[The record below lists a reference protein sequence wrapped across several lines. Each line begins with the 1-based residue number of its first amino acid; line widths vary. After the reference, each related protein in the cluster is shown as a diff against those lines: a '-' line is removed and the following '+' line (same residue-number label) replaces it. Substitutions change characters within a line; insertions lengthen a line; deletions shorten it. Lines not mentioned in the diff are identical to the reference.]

1 MNTRSIIFEN
11 FRNLGISDSK
21 QENLSNKLQLGSI
34 DREHIG
40 GLLDLLG
47 GNNEGKSNVLD
58 GLVALSQSKLQDND
72 KPDYRG
78 HKEEPKLT
86 LEYKITD
93 AKTLEAIAES
103 TKDTQGQ
110 DVDSNFSGKTFGI
123 FFTEGSLEKGVELN
137 ESDTQ
142 EEYCEFIQNMFES
155 SQVYGIYGYD
165 KVGDRKEIR
174 LILRDHSRMLLCN
187 ADQGDEALKCFS
199 VVQKKYNEIKD
210 KDRAI
215 KLACKFVIGDTK
227 APKNYDDAKE
237 LREFLKGEFEK
248 AESNQTE
255 SQSSISASQVEPYI
269 FRAILTPNGLETNL
283 PKELETYKDFDIE
296 QAKEHIRKCLSQ
308 AVAVLENRY
317 YSNDTKEI
325 QNLQTSLHQ
334 HKELESLQRLYENL
348 KGVVKNNSSLKR
360 DEKLQT
366 LLQTPLER
374 FQKDMQRQKDID
386 IIKQHFDIAFM
397 PKIVLYK
404 ENAIAKKDLKVE
416 PGKINK
422 SSFFQALFT
431 ILGKNI
437 AMLQEAYEK
446 GKSDSDYLTT
456 TQKEI
461 NDLFTSKINKRFN
474 DLYCLEQPVY
484 SFHIKLDSAFV
495 ELSIRKN
502 GDTIN
507 LERQSTGF
515 RKFFNLFFN
524 FLYKGEIG
532 RGDIVLIDEPENS
545 LGIPAQR
552 DLRKFLKDYGRK
564 SGILFI
570 IATHSPSMLDIT
582 HLDEV
587 RIVKA
592 LNSLESSE
600 TKDSSDEKDPKKG
613 SLIINDFSMLGYGE
627 SDTLDSIRKA
637 LGTDIE
643 FDKTK
648 LIFVEGI
655 MDSNILNAYSQIYDN
670 KDSNKLIF
678 LPISG
683 LGGKGDEDKETSDN
697 NKLIFSPEQKQ
708 KAENLIIFAK
718 TLRIHPILLVDNDRA
733 GKAMKQGVEDEEKFK
748 NKISVITL
756 KDAFTIIKDN
766 KECFKDDFKDL
777 EKFEEIFGKIKI
789 ESLFKD
795 KDRDKFGFDTC
806 KENKRSSIVSSV
818 FKNTENLKDKLS
830 QESKKNFNELFTY
843 LIGFIKEM
851 NGA

>member
-1 MNTRSIIFEN
+1 MKGYYFSR
-11 FRNLGISDSK
+11 
-21 QENLSNKLQLGSI
+21 
-34 DREHIG
+34 
-40 GLLDLLG
+40 
-47 GNNEGKSNVLD
+47 
-58 GLVALSQSKLQDND
+58 ND
-72 KPDYRG
+72 K
-78 HKEEPKLT
+78 
-86 LEYKITD
+86 
-93 AKTLEAIAES
+93 EA
-103 TKDTQGQ
+103 
-110 DVDSNFSGKTFGI
+110 
-123 FFTEGSLEKGVELN
+123 
-137 ESDTQ
+137 
-142 EEYCEFIQNMFES
+142 
-155 SQVYGIYGYD
+155 
-165 KVGDRKEIR
+165 
-174 LILRDHSRMLLCN
+174 
-187 ADQGDEALKCFS
+187 
-199 VVQKKYNEIKD
+199 
-210 KDRAI
+210 
-215 KLACKFVIGDTK
+215 
-227 APKNYDDAKE
+227 
-237 LREFLKGEFEK
+237 
-248 AESNQTE
+248 
-255 SQSSISASQVEPYI
+255 
-269 FRAILTPNGLETNL
+269 
-283 PKELETYKDFDIE
+283 
-296 QAKEHIRKCLSQ
+296 
-308 AVAVLENRY
+308 
-317 YSNDTKEI
+317 I

-334 HKELESLQRLYENL
+334 HKELKSLQRFYENL
-348 KGVVKNNSSLKR
+348 KGIVKSDSSFRADKY
-360 DEKLQT
+360 LQD

-374 FQKDMQRQKDID
+374 FQKDMQRQKDRD

-431 ILGKNI
+431 ILGENI

-545 LGIPAQR
+545 LSIPAQR

-637 LGTDIE
+637 LGDNIG
-643 FDKTK
+643 FDVSK

-655 MDSNILNAYSQIYDN
+655 MDYNILNAYSKIYEYPKN
-670 KDSNKLIF
+670 SNKLIF

-683 LGGKGDEDKETSDN
+683 LGGKDNAESSDEN
-697 NKLIFSPEQKQ
+697 NKEPHFSDEQKQ
-708 KAENLIIFAK
+708 KAENLITFAK
-718 TLRIHPILLVDNDRA
+718 RLRIHPILLVDNDGA
-733 GKAMKQGVEDEEKFK
+733 GKAMKQGVENDL
-748 NKISVITL
+748 SVITL

-766 KECFKDDFKDL
+766 KECFKDDFKGL
-777 EKFEEIFGKIKI
+777 EKLKKIEI
-789 ESLFKD
+789 ESLFSKA
-795 KDRDKFGFDTC
+795 DREKFGFDTC
-806 KENKRSSIVSSV
+806 KENKQSNIVSSV
-818 FKNTENLKDKLS
+818 FKNTGNLKEKLS
-830 QESKKNFNELFTY
+830 QESKDNFDELFKY
-843 LIGFIKEM
+843 LIGYLNTSACE
-851 NGA
+851 

>member
-11 FRNLGISDSK
+11 FRNLGIEDSK

-40 GLLDLLG
+40 GLLVLLG
-47 GNNEGKSNVLD
+47 GNNDGKSNVLD
-58 GLVALSQSKLQDND
+58 GLDSFSNVALKDSD

-78 HKEEPKLT
+78 HNGEPKLI

-93 AKTLEAIAES
+93 AKILEAITES
-103 TKDTQGQ
+103 TKNTQDQ
-110 DVDSNFSGKTFGI
+110 DINSNFLGKTFGI
-123 FFTEGSLEKGVELN
+123 FFTEGSLEKGVERN

-142 EEYCEFIQNMFES
+142 EEYCEFIQNIFES

-165 KVGDRKEIR
+165 EAGDRKEIR
-174 LILRDHSRMLLCN
+174 LILRDHSRMLLCS

-199 VVQKKYNEIKD
+199 AVQKKYDEIKD

-215 KLACKFVIGDTK
+215 ELACKFVIGDTK
-227 APKNYDDAKE
+227 APKNCDDAKE

-283 PKELETYKDFDIE
+283 PKELEIYRVYDTERAREHMKNVLAMKQHAYSSNTRKEMENIESAIKGDI
-296 QAKEHIRKCLSQ
+296 
-308 AVAVLENRY
+308 
-317 YSNDTKEI
+317 TF
-325 QNLQTSLHQ
+325 
-334 HKELESLQRLYENL
+334 KELQNHYNTLQNMVEEDDYLNR
-348 KGVVKNNSSLKR
+348 NSS
-360 DEKLQT
+360 LQT
-366 LLQTPLER
+366 LLQTPLES

-386 IIKQHFDIAFM
+386 IIKQHFDIAFL
-397 PKIVLYK
+397 PNIVLYK

-416 PGKINK
+416 PSKINQ

-431 ILGKNI
+431 ILKRNI
-437 AMLQEAYEK
+437 AMIQEAYEK
-446 GKSDSDYLTT
+446 GKSDSDHLTT
-456 TQKEI
+456 TQDEI
-461 NDLFTSKINKRFN
+461 NKLFTSKINKRFN

-484 SFHIKLDSAFV
+484 SFHIRLDSAFV

-507 LERQSTGF
+507 LERQSPGF

-545 LGIPAQR
+545 LSIPAQK
-552 DLRKFLKDYGRK
+552 DLRVFLKKYGRK
-564 SGILFI
+564 RGILFI

-592 LNSLESSE
+592 LNSLESN
-600 TKDSSDEKDPKKG
+600 DDGKG

-627 SDTLDSIRKA
+627 SDTLNDIRKA
-637 LGTDIE
+637 LGENIR
-643 FDKTK
+643 FDETK

-655 MDSNILNAYSQIYDN
+655 MDYNILNAYSQIYDY

-678 LPISG
+678 LPLSG
-683 LGGKGDEDKETSDN
+683 LGGKGDLEASDN
-697 NKLIFSPEQKQ
+697 NELSFSLEQKK
-708 KAENLIIFAK
+708 KAQNLITFAK

-733 GKAMKQGVEDEEKFK
+733 GKAMKQGVEDEEEFK
-748 NKISVITL
+748 KYLSVITL
-756 KDAFTIIKDN
+756 KDIFENASGAIKN
-766 KECFKDDFKDL
+766 NVYA
-777 EKFEEIFGKIKI
+777 I
-789 ESLFKD
+789 ESLFSKE
-795 KDRDKFGFDTC
+795 DREKFGFDTC
-806 KENKRSSIVSSV
+806 KDNNQASIVSSA
-818 FKNTENLKDKLS
+818 FKNIENLKEKLS
-830 QESKKNFNELFTY
+830 QESEKNFNELFTY
-843 LIGFIKEM
+843 LIDFNKEV
-851 NGA
+851 NE

>member
-11 FRNLGISDSK
+11 FRNLGIKDSK

-34 DREHIG
+34 DGEHIG
-40 GLLDLLG
+40 GLLILLG
-47 GNNEGKSNVLD
+47 GNNDGKSNVLD
-58 GLVALSQSKLQDND
+58 GISLAVSKLKDSD
-72 KPDYRG
+72 KPDYRR

-93 AKTLEAIAES
+93 AKILEEIAES
-103 TKDTQGQ
+103 TKDTQEQ
-110 DVDSNFSGKTFGI
+110 DIDSNFSGKTFGI

-155 SQVYGIYGYD
+155 SQVHGIYGYD
-165 KVGDRKEIR
+165 EAGDRKEIR
-174 LILRDHSRMLLCN
+174 LILPEHNRMLLCSV
-187 ADQGDEALKCFS
+187 DRGGKALKCFS
-199 VVQKKYNEIKD
+199 AVQKKYNEIKD

-227 APKNYDDAKE
+227 APKNCDDAKE

-255 SQSSISASQVEPYI
+255 SQSSISAPQVESYI

-283 PKELETYKDFDIE
+283 PKELETYRDYDTERAREHMKNVLAMKQHAYSSNTRKEMENIESAIKGDI
-296 QAKEHIRKCLSQ
+296 
-308 AVAVLENRY
+308 
-317 YSNDTKEI
+317 TF
-325 QNLQTSLHQ
+325 
-334 HKELESLQRLYENL
+334 KELQNHYNTLQNMVEEDYYLNR
-348 KGVVKNNSSLKR
+348 NSS
-360 DEKLQT
+360 LQT
-366 LLQTPLER
+366 LLQTPLES
-374 FQKDMQRQKDID
+374 FQKDMQRQKDRD
-386 IIKQHFDIAFM
+386 IIKEHFDITFL
-397 PKIVLYK
+397 PNIVLYK

-416 PGKINK
+416 PSKINK

-431 ILGKNI
+431 ILDEDI
-437 AMLQEAYEK
+437 AMIQEDYKEN
-446 GKSDSDYLTT
+446 DSDYLTT
-456 TQKEI
+456 TQNEI
-461 NDLFTSKINKRFN
+461 NKLFTSTIDKRFN

-545 LGIPAQR
+545 LSIPAQK

-570 IATHSPSMLDIT
+570 IATHSPSMLNIT

-600 TKDSSDEKDPKKG
+600 IENPNPKG
-613 SLIINDFSMLGYGE
+613 SLIINDFSMLGYGA
-627 SDTLDSIRKA
+627 SDTLDSIREA

-655 MDSNILNAYSQIYDN
+655 MDYNILNAYSQFYDY
-670 KDSNKLIF
+670 KDSNKLVF
-678 LPISG
+678 LPLSG
-683 LGGKGDEDKETSDN
+683 LGRNDTESRDENDN
-697 NKLIFSPEQKQ
+697 KALQFSPEQKQ
-708 KAENLIIFAK
+708 KAENLITFAK
-718 TLRIHPILLVDNDRA
+718 RLRIHPILLVDNDGA
-733 GKAMKQGVEDEEKFK
+733 GKAMKKGIEDEEKFK

-777 EKFEEIFGKIKI
+777 E
-789 ESLFKD
+789 
-795 KDRDKFGFDTC
+795 
-806 KENKRSSIVSSV
+806 
-818 FKNTENLKDKLS
+818 NLRK
-830 QESKKNFNELFTY
+830 
-843 LIGFIKEM
+843 
-851 NGA
+851 

>member
-11 FRNLGISDSK
+11 FRNLGIKDSK

-34 DREHIG
+34 DGEHIG
-40 GLLDLLG
+40 GLLILLG
-47 GNNEGKSNVLD
+47 GNNDGKSNVLD
-58 GLVALSQSKLQDND
+58 GISLAVSKLKDSD
-72 KPDYRG
+72 KPDYRR

-93 AKTLEAIAES
+93 AKILEEIAES
-103 TKDTQGQ
+103 TKDTQEQ
-110 DVDSNFSGKTFGI
+110 DIDSNFSGKTFGI

-155 SQVYGIYGYD
+155 SQVHGIYGYD
-165 KVGDRKEIR
+165 EAGDRKEIR
-174 LILRDHSRMLLCN
+174 LILPEHNRMLLCSV
-187 ADQGDEALKCFS
+187 DRGGKALKCFS
-199 VVQKKYNEIKD
+199 AVQKKYNEIKD

-227 APKNYDDAKE
+227 APKNCDDAKE

-255 SQSSISASQVEPYI
+255 SQSSISAPQVESYI

-283 PKELETYKDFDIE
+283 PKELETYRDYDTERAREHMKNVLAMKQHAYSSNTRKEMENIESAIKGDITFKDLQNHYNTLQNMVEEDYY
-296 QAKEHIRKCLSQ
+296 L
-308 AVAVLENRY
+308 NR
-317 YSNDTKEI
+317 
-325 QNLQTSLHQ
+325 
-334 HKELESLQRLYENL
+334 
-348 KGVVKNNSSLKR
+348 NSS
-360 DEKLQT
+360 LQT

-374 FQKDMQRQKDID
+374 FQKDMQRQKDRD
-386 IIKQHFDIAFM
+386 IIKEHFDITFL
-397 PKIVLYK
+397 PNIVLYK

-416 PGKINK
+416 PSKINK

-431 ILGKNI
+431 ILDEDI
-437 AMLQEAYEK
+437 AMIQEAYEEDDAHERTITENK
-446 GKSDSDYLTT
+446 MDELFKST
-456 TQKEI
+456 
-461 NDLFTSKINKRFN
+461 INKRFN
-474 DLYCLEQPVY
+474 DLYCLEQSVY
-484 SFHIKLDSAFV
+484 SFHIRLDSDSV
-495 ELSIRKN
+495 ELSMSKN

-545 LGIPAQR
+545 LSIPAQK

-600 TKDSSDEKDPKKG
+600 IENPKG
-613 SLIINDFSMLGYGE
+613 SLIINDFSMLGYGA
-627 SDTLDSIRKA
+627 SDTLDSIREA

-655 MDSNILNAYSQIYDN
+655 MDYNILNAYSQFYDY

-678 LPISG
+678 LPLSG
-683 LGGKGDEDKETSDN
+683 LGRNDTESRDENDN
-697 NKLIFSPEQKQ
+697 KALQFSPEQKQ
-708 KAENLIIFAK
+708 KAENLITFAK
-718 TLRIHPILLVDNDRA
+718 RLRIHPILLVDNDGA
-733 GKAMKQGVEDEEKFK
+733 GKAMKKGIEDEEKFK

-756 KDAFTIIKDN
+756 KDIFENASGAIKN
-766 KECFKDDFKDL
+766 NVYA
-777 EKFEEIFGKIKI
+777 I
-789 ESLFKD
+789 ESLFSKA
-795 KDRDKFGFDTC
+795 DREKFGFDTC

-818 FKNTENLKDKLS
+818 FKNTENLKEKLS
-830 QESKKNFNELFTY
+830 QESKKKFNKLFTY
-843 LIGFIKEM
+843 LIGFKEM

>member
-1 MNTRSIIFEN
+1 MESI
-11 FRNLGISDSK
+11 SV
-21 QENLSNKLQLGSI
+21 
-34 DREHIG
+34 
-40 GLLDLLG
+40 GLVVLLG
-47 GNNEGKSNVLD
+47 GNNDGKSNVLD
-58 GLVALSQSKLQDND
+58 GLVSLVDSKLKDSD

-78 HKEEPKLT
+78 YKGEPKLT

-93 AKTLEAIAES
+93 AKILGAIAES
-103 TKDTQGQ
+103 TKDTQEQ
-110 DVDSNFSGKTFGI
+110 SIDSNFAGKTFGI
-123 FFTEGSLEKGVELN
+123 SFTKGSLEKGVELN

-142 EEYCEFIQNMFES
+142 EKYCELIQNMFES

-165 KVGDRKEIR
+165 EAEKRKEIR
-174 LILRDHSRMLLCN
+174 LILPEYNRMLLCSVN
-187 ADQGDEALKCFS
+187 QGSKALKCFS
-199 VVQKKYNEIKD
+199 AVQKKYNEIKD

-227 APKNYDDAKE
+227 APKNCDDAKE
-237 LREFLKGEFEK
+237 LREFLKKEFEK

-255 SQSSISASQVEPYI
+255 SQSSISASQVKPY
-269 FRAILTPNGLETNL
+269 RAILTPNGLETNL
-283 PKELETYKDFDIE
+283 PKEPETYKDFDIK

-308 AVAVLENRY
+308 AFKVLVDSYYNR
-317 YSNDTKEI
+317 NDKEAI

-334 HKELESLQRLYENL
+334 HKDLKSLQRLYENL
-348 KGVVKNNSSLKR
+348 KGVVKNHSSLKR
-360 DEKLQT
+360 DENLQT
-366 LLQTPLER
+366 LLQIPLEH
-374 FQKDMQRQKDID
+374 FQKDMQRQKDRD
-386 IIKQHFDIAFM
+386 IIKEHFDIAFM

-416 PGKINK
+416 PSKINK

-431 ILGKNI
+431 ILERDI
-437 AMLQEAYEK
+437 AMIQEAY
-446 GKSDSDYLTT
+446 GKDDSDYLTT
-456 TQKEI
+456 TQDEI
-461 NDLFTSKINKRFN
+461 NDLFTSTINKRFN

-545 LGIPAQR
+545 LSIPAQK
-552 DLRKFLKDYGRK
+552 DLRKFLKNYGRK

-600 TKDSSDEKDPKKG
+600 IENPKG

-627 SDTLDSIRKA
+627 SDTLNDIYKA
-637 LGTDIE
+637 LGENIK
-643 FDKTK
+643 FDETK

-655 MDSNILNAYSQIYDN
+655 MDSNILNAYSQIYDD

-683 LGGKGDEDKETSDN
+683 LGGKGDLEASDN
-697 NKLIFSPEQKQ
+697 NEPSFSPEQKQ
-708 KAENLIIFAK
+708 KAQNLITFAK
-718 TLRIHPILLVDNDRA
+718 RLRIHPILLVDNDRA
-733 GKAMKQGVEDEEKFK
+733 GKAMKQGVEKEFK
-748 NKISVITL
+748 NNLSVITL
-756 KDAFTIIKDN
+756 KDIFENASGAIKN
-766 KECFKDDFKDL
+766 NVYA
-777 EKFEEIFGKIKI
+777 I
-789 ESLFKD
+789 ESLFSKE
-795 KDRDKFGFDTC
+795 DREKFGFDTC
-806 KENKRSSIVSSV
+806 KDNRQSGIISSA
-818 FKNTENLKDKLS
+818 FKNTKNLQDKLS
-830 QESKKNFNELFTY
+830 QESKDNFDELFKY
-843 LIGFIKEM
+843 LIGFKDS
-851 NGA
+851 NACG

>member
-11 FRNLGISDSK
+11 FRNLGIKDSK

-34 DREHIG
+34 DGEHIG
-40 GLLDLLG
+40 GLLILLG
-47 GNNEGKSNVLD
+47 GNNDGKSNVLD
-58 GLVALSQSKLQDND
+58 GISLAVSKLKDSD
-72 KPDYRG
+72 KPDYRR

-93 AKTLEAIAES
+93 AKILEEIAES
-103 TKDTQGQ
+103 TKDTQEQ
-110 DVDSNFSGKTFGI
+110 DIDSNFSGKTFGI

-155 SQVYGIYGYD
+155 SQVHGIYGYD
-165 KVGDRKEIR
+165 EAGDRKEIR
-174 LILRDHSRMLLCN
+174 LILPEHNRMLLCSV
-187 ADQGDEALKCFS
+187 DRGGKALKCFS
-199 VVQKKYNEIKD
+199 AVQKKYNEIKD

-227 APKNYDDAKE
+227 APKNCDDAKE

-255 SQSSISASQVEPYI
+255 SQSSISAPQVESYI

-283 PKELETYKDFDIE
+283 PKELETYRDYDTERAREHMKNVLAMKQYAYSSNTRKEMENIESAIKGDI
-296 QAKEHIRKCLSQ
+296 
-308 AVAVLENRY
+308 
-317 YSNDTKEI
+317 TF
-325 QNLQTSLHQ
+325 
-334 HKELESLQRLYENL
+334 KELQNHYNTLQNMVEEDYYLNR
-348 KGVVKNNSSLKR
+348 NSS
-360 DEKLQT
+360 LQT
-366 LLQTPLER
+366 LLQTPLES
-374 FQKDMQRQKDID
+374 FQKDMQRQKDRD
-386 IIKQHFDIAFM
+386 IIKEHFDITFL
-397 PKIVLYK
+397 PNIVLYK

-416 PGKINK
+416 PSKINK

-431 ILGKNI
+431 ILDEDI
-437 AMLQEAYEK
+437 AMIQEAYEEDDAHERTITEDK
-446 GKSDSDYLTT
+446 MDELFKST
-456 TQKEI
+456 
-461 NDLFTSKINKRFN
+461 INKRFN
-474 DLYCLEQPVY
+474 DLYCLEQSVY
-484 SFHIKLDSAFV
+484 SFHIRLDSDSV
-495 ELSIRKN
+495 ELSMSKN

-545 LGIPAQR
+545 LSIPAQK

-600 TKDSSDEKDPKKG
+600 IENPKG
-613 SLIINDFSMLGYGE
+613 SLIINDFSMLGYGA
-627 SDTLDSIRKA
+627 SDTLDSVREA

-655 MDSNILNAYSQIYDN
+655 MDYNILNAYSQFYDY

-678 LPISG
+678 LPLSG
-683 LGGKGDEDKETSDN
+683 LGRNDTESRDENDN
-697 NKLIFSPEQKQ
+697 KALQFSPEQKQ
-708 KAENLIIFAK
+708 KAENLITFAK
-718 TLRIHPILLVDNDRA
+718 RLRIHPILLVDNDGA
-733 GKAMKQGVEDEEKFK
+733 GKAMKKGIEDEEKFK

-756 KDAFTIIKDN
+756 KDIFENASGAIKN
-766 KECFKDDFKDL
+766 NVYA
-777 EKFEEIFGKIKI
+777 I
-789 ESLFKD
+789 ESLFSKA
-795 KDRDKFGFDTC
+795 DREKFGFDTC
-806 KENKRSSIVSSV
+806 KENKQSNIVSSV
-818 FKNTENLKDKLS
+818 FKNTENLKEKLS

-843 LIGFIKEM
+843 LIGFKEM

>member
-1 MNTRSIIFEN
+1 M
-11 FRNLGISDSK
+11 
-21 QENLSNKLQLGSI
+21 
-34 DREHIG
+34 
-40 GLLDLLG
+40 
-47 GNNEGKSNVLD
+47 
-58 GLVALSQSKLQDND
+58 
-72 KPDYRG
+72 
-78 HKEEPKLT
+78 
-86 LEYKITD
+86 
-93 AKTLEAIAES
+93 
-103 TKDTQGQ
+103 
-110 DVDSNFSGKTFGI
+110 
-123 FFTEGSLEKGVELN
+123 
-137 ESDTQ
+137 
-142 EEYCEFIQNMFES
+142 
-155 SQVYGIYGYD
+155 
-165 KVGDRKEIR
+165 
-174 LILRDHSRMLLCN
+174 
-187 ADQGDEALKCFS
+187 
-199 VVQKKYNEIKD
+199 
-210 KDRAI
+210 
-215 KLACKFVIGDTK
+215 
-227 APKNYDDAKE
+227 
-237 LREFLKGEFEK
+237 
-248 AESNQTE
+248 
-255 SQSSISASQVEPYI
+255 
-269 FRAILTPNGLETNL
+269 
-283 PKELETYKDFDIE
+283 ETYRDFDVE
-296 QAKEHIRKCLSQ
+296 QAKKHIEKCLSQ

-360 DEKLQT
+360 DENLQT

-374 FQKDMQRQKDID
+374 FQKDVQRQKDRD
-386 IIKQHFDIAFM
+386 IIKEHFDIAFL
-397 PKIVLYK
+397 PNIVLYK

-416 PGKINK
+416 PSKIDK

-431 ILGKNI
+431 ILERNI
-437 AMLQEAYEK
+437 AMIQEAYEK
-446 GKSDSDYLTT
+446 GKSDSDHLTT
-456 TQKEI
+456 TQDEI
-461 NDLFTSKINKRFN
+461 NDLFTSKINKHFN
-474 DLYCLEQPVY
+474 DLYCLKQPVY
-484 SFHIKLDSAFV
+484 SFHIRLDSAFV

-545 LGIPAQR
+545 LSIPAQK

-592 LNSLESSE
+592 LNSLESNE

-613 SLIINDFSMLGYGE
+613 SLIINDFSMLGYGK

-655 MDSNILNAYSQIYDN
+655 MDSNILNAYSQIYDD

-683 LGGKGDEDKETSDN
+683 LGGKGDLEASDN
-697 NKLIFSPEQKQ
+697 NEPSPSPEQKQ
-708 KAENLIIFAK
+708 KAQNLITFAK
-718 TLRIHPILLVDNDRA
+718 RLRIDPILLVDNDGA
-733 GKAMKQGVEDEEKFK
+733 GRAMKQGVEDEEEFK
-748 NKISVITL
+748 KYLSVITL

-777 EKFEEIFGKIKI
+777 EKLKKIEI
-789 ESLFKD
+789 ESLFSKE
-795 KDRDKFGFDTC
+795 DRDKFGFDTC
-806 KENKRSSIVSSV
+806 KDNNQASIVSSA
-818 FKNTENLKDKLS
+818 FKNTKNLKDELEDK
-830 QESKKNFNELFTY
+830 SKEKFDELFKY
-843 LIGFIKEM
+843 LIGFKYTDACE
-851 NGA
+851 

>member
-11 FRNLGISDSK
+11 FRNLGIKDSK

-34 DREHIG
+34 DGEHIG
-40 GLLDLLG
+40 GLLILLG
-47 GNNEGKSNVLD
+47 GNNDGKSNVLD
-58 GLVALSQSKLQDND
+58 GISLAVSKLKDSD
-72 KPDYRG
+72 KPDYRR

-93 AKTLEAIAES
+93 AKILEEIAES
-103 TKDTQGQ
+103 TKDTQEQ
-110 DVDSNFSGKTFGI
+110 DIDSNFSGKTFGI

-155 SQVYGIYGYD
+155 SQVHGIYGYD
-165 KVGDRKEIR
+165 EAGDRKEIR
-174 LILRDHSRMLLCN
+174 LILPEHNRMLLCSV
-187 ADQGDEALKCFS
+187 DRGGKALKCFS
-199 VVQKKYNEIKD
+199 AVQKKYNEIKD

-227 APKNYDDAKE
+227 APKNCDDAKE

-255 SQSSISASQVEPYI
+255 SQSSISAPQVESYI

-283 PKELETYKDFDIE
+283 PKELETYRDYDTERAREHMKNVLAMKQHAYSSNTRKEMENIESAIKGDI
-296 QAKEHIRKCLSQ
+296 
-308 AVAVLENRY
+308 
-317 YSNDTKEI
+317 TF
-325 QNLQTSLHQ
+325 
-334 HKELESLQRLYENL
+334 KELQNHYNTLQNMVEEDYYLNR
-348 KGVVKNNSSLKR
+348 NSS
-360 DEKLQT
+360 LQT
-366 LLQTPLER
+366 LLQTPLES
-374 FQKDMQRQKDID
+374 FQKDMQRQKDRD
-386 IIKQHFDIAFM
+386 IIKEHFDITFL
-397 PKIVLYK
+397 PNIVLYK

-416 PGKINK
+416 PSKINK

-431 ILGKNI
+431 ILDEDI
-437 AMLQEAYEK
+437 AMIQEDYKEN
-446 GKSDSDYLTT
+446 DSDYLTT
-456 TQKEI
+456 TQNEI
-461 NDLFTSKINKRFN
+461 NKLFTSTIDKRFN

-545 LGIPAQR
+545 LSIPAQK

-570 IATHSPSMLDIT
+570 IATHSPSMLNIT

-600 TKDSSDEKDPKKG
+600 IENPNPKG
-613 SLIINDFSMLGYGE
+613 SLIINDFSMLGYGA
-627 SDTLDSIRKA
+627 SDTLDSIREA

-655 MDSNILNAYSQIYDN
+655 MDYNILNAYSQFYDY
-670 KDSNKLIF
+670 KDSNKLVF
-678 LPISG
+678 LPLSG
-683 LGGKGDEDKETSDN
+683 LGRNDTESRDENDN
-697 NKLIFSPEQKQ
+697 KALQFSPEQKQ
-708 KAENLIIFAK
+708 KAENLITFAK
-718 TLRIHPILLVDNDRA
+718 RLRIHPILLVDNDGA
-733 GKAMKQGVEDEEKFK
+733 GKAMKKGIEDEEKFK

-777 EKFEEIFGKIKI
+777 EKLEKIKI
-789 ESLFKD
+789 ESLFSKGD
-795 KDRDKFGFDTC
+795 
-806 KENKRSSIVSSV
+806 E
-818 FKNTENLKDKLS
+818 KNLALILAKKTSDQVLS
-830 QESKKNFNELFTY
+830 QACLKTQR
-843 LIGFIKEM
+843 I
-851 NGA
+851 

>member
-11 FRNLGISDSK
+11 FRNLGIKDSK

-34 DREHIG
+34 DGEHIG
-40 GLLDLLG
+40 GLLILLG
-47 GNNEGKSNVLD
+47 GNNDGKSNVLD
-58 GLVALSQSKLQDND
+58 GISLAVSKLKDSD
-72 KPDYRG
+72 KPDYRR

-93 AKTLEAIAES
+93 AKILEEIAES
-103 TKDTQGQ
+103 TKDTQEQ
-110 DVDSNFSGKTFGI
+110 DIDSNFSGKTFGI

-155 SQVYGIYGYD
+155 SQVHGIYGYD
-165 KVGDRKEIR
+165 EAGDRKEIR
-174 LILRDHSRMLLCN
+174 LILPEHNRMLLCSV
-187 ADQGDEALKCFS
+187 DRGGKALKCFS
-199 VVQKKYNEIKD
+199 AVQKKYNEIKD

-227 APKNYDDAKE
+227 APKNCDDAKE

-255 SQSSISASQVEPYI
+255 SQSSISAPQVESYI

-283 PKELETYKDFDIE
+283 PKELETYRDYDTERAREHMKNVLAMKQHAYSSNTRKEMENIESAIKGDI
-296 QAKEHIRKCLSQ
+296 
-308 AVAVLENRY
+308 
-317 YSNDTKEI
+317 TF
-325 QNLQTSLHQ
+325 
-334 HKELESLQRLYENL
+334 KELQNHYNTLQNMVEEDYYLNR
-348 KGVVKNNSSLKR
+348 NSS
-360 DEKLQT
+360 LQT
-366 LLQTPLER
+366 LLQTPLES
-374 FQKDMQRQKDID
+374 FQKDMQRQKDRD
-386 IIKQHFDIAFM
+386 IIKEHFDITFL
-397 PKIVLYK
+397 PNIVLYK
-404 ENAIAKKDLKVE
+404 ENAIAKKDIKVE
-416 PGKINK
+416 PSKINK

-431 ILGKNI
+431 ILDEDI
-437 AMLQEAYEK
+437 AMIQEDYKEN
-446 GKSDSDYLTT
+446 DSDYLTT
-456 TQKEI
+456 TQNEI
-461 NDLFTSKINKRFN
+461 NKLFTSTIDKRFN

-545 LGIPAQR
+545 LSIPAQK

-600 TKDSSDEKDPKKG
+600 IENPNPKG
-613 SLIINDFSMLGYGE
+613 SLIINDFSMLGYGA
-627 SDTLDSIRKA
+627 SDTLDSIREA

-655 MDSNILNAYSQIYDN
+655 MDYNILNAYSQFYDY
-670 KDSNKLIF
+670 KDSNKLVF
-678 LPISG
+678 LPLSG
-683 LGGKGDEDKETSDN
+683 LGRNDTESRDENDN
-697 NKLIFSPEQKQ
+697 KALQFSPEQKQ
-708 KAENLIIFAK
+708 KAENLITFAK
-718 TLRIHPILLVDNDRA
+718 RLRIHPILLVDNDGA

-777 EKFEEIFGKIKI
+777 EKLEKIKI
-789 ESLFKD
+789 ESLFSKGD
-795 KDRDKFGFDTC
+795 
-806 KENKRSSIVSSV
+806 E
-818 FKNTENLKDKLS
+818 KNLALILAKKTSDQVLS
-830 QESKKNFNELFTY
+830 QACLKTQR
-843 LIGFIKEM
+843 I
-851 NGA
+851 